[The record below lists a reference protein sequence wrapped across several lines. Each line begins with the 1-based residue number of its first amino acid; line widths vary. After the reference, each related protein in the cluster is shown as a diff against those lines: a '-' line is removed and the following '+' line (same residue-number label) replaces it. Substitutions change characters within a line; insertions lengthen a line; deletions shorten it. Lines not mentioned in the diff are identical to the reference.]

1 MKERSGKKR
10 ALLCVA
16 ALCLLAALAAFR
28 YWLSKPQLNFRR
40 EEIVSASPWSMRRE
54 DQKAFGGW
62 IEMQPLSDEE
72 VEELITLL
80 NGLPRSAFTENRYLR
95 GGTPEYGI
103 YIDTGD
109 ARAERHFTLNESIDP
124 RGDLEINYGEKQWW
138 IDDPALSA
146 FVREKT
152 TPTEE
157 RILYIY

>member
-1 MKERSGKKR
+1 MKKRSGKKR

-40 EEIVSASPWSMRRE
+40 EEIVSATPWNTQRE
-54 DQKAFGGW
+54 YFEVFGDGEW
-62 IEMQPLSDEE
+62 PDMKPLSDDEI
-72 VEELITLL
+72 EELIALL

-95 GGTPEYGI
+95 GGTSESGI
-103 YIDTGD
+103 RIDFE
-109 ARAERHFTLNESIDP
+109 AEGHFYLNVD
-124 RGDLEINYGEKQWW
+124 GYLEIKYDEKQWW
-138 IDDPALSA
+138 IKDPALSA

-157 RILYIY
+157 RILYLD